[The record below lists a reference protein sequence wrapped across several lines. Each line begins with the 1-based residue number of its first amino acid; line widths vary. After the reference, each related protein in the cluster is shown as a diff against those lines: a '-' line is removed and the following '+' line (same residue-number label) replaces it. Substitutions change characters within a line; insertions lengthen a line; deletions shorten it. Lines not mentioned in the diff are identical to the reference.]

1 MDAQVPLE
9 AGWSIQEEVVGLR
22 YFPED
27 AVGTLL
33 KYRLRNALA
42 VLFGYYANGHNEIW
56 KSSDVNSRV
65 EYLLELAIR

>member
-9 AGWSIQEEVVGLR
+9 AGWSIQEKVVGLS
-22 YFPED
+22 YLPED

-42 VLFGYYANGHNEIW
+42 VLFCYYANGQRDLEKQRRQF
-56 KSSDVNSRV
+56 KS
-65 EYLLELAIR
+65 

>member
-22 YFPED
+22 YLPED

-33 KYRLRNALA
+33 KYRLRNGLA
-42 VLFGYYANGHNEIW
+42 VLFGYYANGQR
-56 KSSDVNSRV
+56 D
-65 EYLLELAIR
+65 LEKQRR